1 LLFNN
6 ALSQGVVI
14 NQILRGR
21 DDNEDADMAQRVKS
35 LEQQLAVS
43 LARNNSSLPLASSS
57 PAAPL

>member
-1 LLFNN
+1 
-6 ALSQGVVI
+6 
-14 NQILRGR
+14 LRGR